1 MAEILIFSLALFAF
15 FFNFGNFFLEVTLLV
30 TQLFN
35 FFIGA
40 GNNSFFSF
48 QLFDQSF
55 MIFLSLMQNIFK
67 FAVGGLKLPGFLLKL
82 LEGGQRLIKKFVESF
97 TLVFALGSLFLELF
111 KLNREKST
119 VMERD
124 LFYST

>member
-1 MAEILIFSLALFAF
+1 MAEVLVFSLALFTF

-35 FFIGA
+35 FFIGV

-48 QLFDQSF
+48 QLFNQPF
-55 MIFLSLMQNIFK
+55 MIFFSLMQNIFK
-67 FAVGGLKLPGFLLKL
+67 FAVGGLELPCFLLKL
-82 LEGGQRLIKKFVESF
+82 LKGGQRLIKKFIESF
-97 TLVFALGSLFLELF
+97 TLIFALGSFFLELF
-111 KLNREKST
+111 KLNRECST